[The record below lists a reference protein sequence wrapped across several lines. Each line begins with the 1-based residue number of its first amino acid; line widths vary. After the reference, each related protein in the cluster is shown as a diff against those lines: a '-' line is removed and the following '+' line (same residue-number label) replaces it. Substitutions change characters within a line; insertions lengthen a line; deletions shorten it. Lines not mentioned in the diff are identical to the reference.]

1 MLGKLTTKQIVFCG
15 LFTALAA
22 VGAFIKIPLPP
33 IPFTMQTLFVVLSGL
48 LLGSRLGAI
57 SIGVYV
63 ALGLIGVPVFTQGG
77 GLGYLLKPTFG
88 YLIGFI
94 LDSWI
99 AGRIAEAVPNPSFKR
114 MLAGAFAGLAVV
126 YLCGMVYVYIL
137 CNCIIDKPMGFRT
150 LVIYCF
156 LIFVPSD
163 SVWNVIASLIAKR
176 LRGTLN
182 LYGKQA

>member
-1 MLGKLTTKQIVFCG
+1 MFGKLNTRQIVFCG

-48 LLGSRLGAI
+48 LLGSRLGAL
-57 SIGVYV
+57 SIAVYV

-99 AGRIAEAVPNPSFKR
+99 AGRVAESVPNPSFKR

-137 CNCIIDKPMGFRT
+137 CNYVIDKPMGFNT
-150 LVIYCF
+150 LIIYCF

-182 LYGKQA
+182 LCGRQS

>member
-1 MLGKLTTKQIVFCG
+1 MFGKLNTRQIVFCG

-48 LLGSRLGAI
+48 LLGSRLGAL
-57 SIGVYV
+57 SIAVYV

-99 AGRIAEAVPNPSFKR
+99 AGRVAESVPNPSFKR

-137 CNCIIDKPMGFRT
+137 CNYVIDKPMGFKT
-150 LVIYCF
+150 LIIYCF
-156 LIFVPSD
+156 LIFVPTIRS
-163 SVWNVIASLIAKR
+163 
-176 LRGTLN
+176 GT
-182 LYGKQA
+182 

>member
-1 MLGKLTTKQIVFCG
+1 MVDKLTTKQIVFCG

-22 VGAFIKIPLPP
+22 VGAFIKIPVPP
-33 IPFTMQTLFVVLSGL
+33 VPFTMQTLFVVLSGL
-48 LLGSRLGAI
+48 LLGSRLGAL
-57 SIGVYV
+57 SIAVYV
-63 ALGLIGVPVFTQGG
+63 LLGLIGVPVFTQGG
-77 GLGYLLKPTFG
+77 GLGYLLKPSFG

-126 YLCGMVYVYIL
+126 YLCGMVYVYVL
-137 CNCIIDKPMGFRT
+137 CNFVISKPMGFKT

-163 SVWNVIASLIAKR
+163 SLWNVIASLVAKR
-176 LRGTLN
+176 LRGPLN

>member
-1 MLGKLTTKQIVFCG
+1 MFGKLNTRQIVFCG

-48 LLGSRLGAI
+48 LLGSRLGAL
-57 SIGVYV
+57 SIAVYV

-99 AGRIAEAVPNPSFKR
+99 AGRVAESVPNPSFKR

-137 CNCIIDKPMGFRT
+137 CNYVINKPMGFKT
-150 LVIYCF
+150 LIIYCF

-182 LYGKQA
+182 LCGRQS

>member
-1 MLGKLTTKQIVFCG
+1 MDFLTWIIV
-15 LFTALAA
+15 
-22 VGAFIKIPLPP
+22 
-33 IPFTMQTLFVVLSGL
+33 
-48 LLGSRLGAI
+48 GSIA
-57 SIGVYV
+57 VYV
-63 ALGLIGVPVFTQGG
+63 LLGLIGVPVFTQGG
-77 GLGYLLKPTFG
+77 GLGYLLKPSFG

-126 YLCGMVYVYIL
+126 YLCGMVYVYVL
-137 CNCIIDKPMGFRT
+137 CNFVISKPMGFKT

-163 SVWNVIASLIAKR
+163 SLWNVIASLVAKR

>member
-1 MLGKLTTKQIVFCG
+1 MVDKLTTKQIVFCG

-22 VGAFIKIPLPP
+22 VGAFIKIPVPP
-33 IPFTMQTLFVVLSGL
+33 VPFTMQTLFVVLSGL
-48 LLGSRLGAI
+48 LLGSRLG
-57 SIGVYV
+57 
-63 ALGLIGVPVFTQGG
+63 LIGVPVFTQGG
-77 GLGYLLKPTFG
+77 GLGYLLKPSFG

-126 YLCGMVYVYIL
+126 YLCGMVYVYVL
-137 CNCIIDKPMGFRT
+137 CNFVISKPMGFKT

-163 SVWNVIASLIAKR
+163 SLWNVIASLVAKR